1 MKEWGD
7 PLFRLYFEVNG
18 LAYKKKNGN
27 TVEVVWELAAPLAAE
42 LGLSVWDVRFLKEG
56 ADWILRIFIDKVG
69 GIAITDCEAMSHAIN
84 KPLDELDPIE
94 QAYCLEVSS
103 PGIDRELVREEH
115 FKAFLGAAVQIKL
128 IRPMEDGCRELTG
141 KLKEYQDNGILIQ
154 MDEGEDI
161 LLAKKD
167 TASVRLA
174 DDDFVGG
181 IEE

>member
-1 MKEWGD
+1 M
-7 PLFRLYFEVNG
+7 
-18 LAYKKKNGN
+18 AIKKKNGN
-27 TVEVVWELAAPLAAE
+27 TVEIVWELAAPLAAE
-42 LGLSVWDVRFLKEG
+42 LGLSIWDVRFLKEG
-56 ADWILRIFIDKVG
+56 ADWILRIVIDKAE
-69 GIAITDCEAMSHAIN
+69 GIAISDCEAMSHAIN

-94 QAYCLEVSS
+94 QTYCMEVSS

-115 FKAFLGAAVQIKL
+115 FKAYLGSPVLVKL
-128 IRPMEDGCRELTG
+128 IRPLADGRRVLTG
-141 KLKEYQDNGILIQ
+141 TLKDYQDSGVLLQ